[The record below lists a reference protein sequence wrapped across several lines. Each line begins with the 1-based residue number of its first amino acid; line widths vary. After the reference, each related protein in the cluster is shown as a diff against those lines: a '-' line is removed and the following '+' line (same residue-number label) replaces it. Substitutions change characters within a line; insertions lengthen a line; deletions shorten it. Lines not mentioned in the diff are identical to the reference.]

1 VTREFHQICRTA
13 LLQVAAVLLLAF
25 GCNAGAESRTS
36 VAVLPFSASIDNE
49 ELKGLDRALSEMLIT
64 DLTALQ
70 SIEVV
75 ERNRLDE
82 VFKEIQLGKDGF
94 IDPSTAATIGKGVG
108 AKTILTGSFF
118 AMGDK
123 LRIDARLIH
132 VETGTV
138 LLAEEITGSAADPFD
153 LEKRLQQ
160 KLVEAMGLR
169 LSALEKAEIATKPN
183 ADAGAA
189 AAFGRAQTFKD
200 EGDEEAARREAERA
214 LRLSPDFNQAK
225 DLLKSLDE
233 RVGQIEEDVEAVK
246 EVRLKRVKES
256 EDDEY
261 LFKFLKDPEIEVRR
275 EAVARLKSHSDDLTT
290 MARNELRA
298 SEASGGVVDELQFS
312 LVMTLVNKIDD
323 EDALSAILS
332 ESAHP
337 IIKAMA
343 LSKLKSPDSLKK
355 AFLGGM
361 GKIKPAYRY
370 PGDVPTSP
378 FWWWNF
384 TVQQARKRVTD
395 QEDLLELCKAG
406 DPEFVKLLKDDEVL
420 RELASSIEL
429 DGSVRSQAQSQLES
443 LPVEDIDKLIGSE
456 KSMDDIIRK
465 EKDPSVLMRIAVG
478 VASYDSSAA
487 EFAVGRIFDEKV
499 LRDIALSDAKEALR
513 KIAVYRISDPA
524 ILSSILEQTKGSEVG
539 EACADTLRCLDLRG
553 NNDAIVDEIR
563 ENCFNDDLQVA
574 LVGILDD
581 QAALKRLV
589 SAPEDYRH
597 RLCAEGLAAAVAK
610 VSDQS
615 FLADIVLNTSDNY
628 RRRLAFDRIMELPDW
643 DDMNEFFLKVASD
656 TEMTWRTGTWNST
669 EMSPLFYGD
678 RGDGRW
684 GLYKYSTYMQFPG
697 ETETKAYELGG
708 ALEPDPG
715 VERRRKAFVRVAD
728 YPPAQEI
735 FILAYDDSLQQQM
748 AEKLGEDYACRAISL
763 ALREKRFV
771 APSLIEAC
779 DNQDL
784 INDYLRALSEW
795 EDNIYGNVAAALAER
810 ALLSKS
816 DDASLLLQS
825 ALSNVDPVSR
835 DISLT
840 KINDK
845 ELLARVAVESQF
857 FNTQRMAKE
866 KLARLQ

>member
-1 VTREFHQICRTA
+1 MTPRIYNISRVA
-13 LLQVAAVLLLAF
+13 LLQIVVAHLMIF
-25 GCNAGAESRTS
+25 GGTAIAEDRIS
-36 VAVLPFSASIDNE
+36 VAVLPFSASIEIE

-64 DLTALQ
+64 DLAVLQ
-70 SIEVV
+70 SIELV
-75 ERNRLDE
+75 ERSRLDE
-82 VFKEIQLGKDGF
+82 VFKEILLGKDGF
-94 IDPSTAATIGKGVG
+94 IDPSTATSIGKGVG

-118 AMGDK
+118 AKGDK

-132 VETGTV
+132 VETGTI
-138 LLAEEITGSAADPFD
+138 LLAQEITGSTADPF
-153 LEKRLQQ
+153 ELQKSLQ
-160 KLVEAMGLR
+160 KKLIDSMGLR
-169 LSALEKAEIATKPN
+169 LSALEKAEISTKPN
-183 ADAGAA
+183 ASGGAA
-189 AAFGRAQTFKD
+189 AAFGRAQKLKD
-200 EGDEEAARREAERA
+200 AGDEAGSKREVERA
-214 LRLSPDFNQAK
+214 LSLSPDFKQAK

-233 RVGQIEEDVEAVK
+233 RVGQIEKDMEAVK

-275 EAVARLKSHSDDLTT
+275 EAVARMKSHSDELTS
-290 MARNELRA
+290 MARNEVRN
-298 SEASGGVVDELQFS
+298 SEASGGAADELQFS

-332 ESAHP
+332 ESTHP
-337 IIKAMA
+337 MIKAMA
-343 LSKLKSPDSLKK
+343 LSKLKSPDILKK

-406 DPEFVKLLKDDEVL
+406 DPEFVKLLKDEGAL
-420 RELASSIEL
+420 QQLASSIEL
-429 DGSVRSQAQSQLES
+429 NGSVRSQAQSQLER
-443 LPVEDIDKLIGSE
+443 LQVENIDKRIGSE

-465 EKDPSVLMRIAVG
+465 EKDPSVLM
-478 VASYDSSAA
+478 
-487 EFAVGRIFDEKV
+487 
-499 LRDIALSDAKEALR
+499 
-513 KIAVYRISDPA
+513 
-524 ILSSILEQTKGSEVG
+524 
-539 EACADTLRCLDLRG
+539 
-553 NNDAIVDEIR
+553 N
-563 ENCFNDDLQVA
+563 
-574 LVGILDD
+574 
-581 QAALKRLV
+581 
-589 SAPEDYRH
+589 
-597 RLCAEGLAAAVAK
+597 
-610 VSDQS
+610 
-615 FLADIVLNTSDNY
+615 IVLNTSDNY
-628 RRRLAFDRIMELPDW
+628 QRRLVFDRIMELPDW
-643 DDMNEFFLKVASD
+643 DGMNEFFLKVASD
-656 TEMTWRTGTWNST
+656 TETTWRTGTWNST

-684 GLYKYSTYMQFPG
+684 GLYKYTTYMQFPG
-697 ETETKAYELGG
+697 ETETKAYALGG

-715 VERRRKAFVRVAD
+715 VERRRKAFLRVAD

-748 AEKLGEDYACRAISL
+748 AEKLGGDYVCRAISL
-763 ALREKRFV
+763 ALRDKRFV
-771 APSLIEAC
+771 VPSLIEAC

-784 INDYLRALSEW
+784 IDDYLRALSEW

-825 ALSNVDPVSR
+825 ALDNLDPVSR
-835 DISLT
+835 DISLA

-845 ELLARVAVESQF
+845 KLLARVAVESRF
-857 FNTQRMAKE
+857 FDTQRMAKE